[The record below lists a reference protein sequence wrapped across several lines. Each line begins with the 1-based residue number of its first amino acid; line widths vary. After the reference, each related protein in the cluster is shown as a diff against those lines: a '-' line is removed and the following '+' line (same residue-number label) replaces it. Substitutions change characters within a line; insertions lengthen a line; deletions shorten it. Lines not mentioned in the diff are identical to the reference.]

1 MIFLNFIIPRNY
13 NFKNKILGIIDYP
26 TAIINVILLFF
37 IYKLSCLFFNNLFNR
52 LIIVILFYF
61 PFLLLSIFSYSN
73 ESFIFTFYYI
83 FLYLINPKLYLYK

>member
-1 MIFLNFIIPRNY
+1 MNFIIPRNY

-26 TAIINVILLFF
+26 TAILNVSLLFIIYKISGLFF
-37 IYKLSCLFFNNLFNR
+37 ISIFNKL
-52 LIIVILFYF
+52 LIIILFYF

-83 FLYLINPKLYLYK
+83 VLYLFNPKLYLYK